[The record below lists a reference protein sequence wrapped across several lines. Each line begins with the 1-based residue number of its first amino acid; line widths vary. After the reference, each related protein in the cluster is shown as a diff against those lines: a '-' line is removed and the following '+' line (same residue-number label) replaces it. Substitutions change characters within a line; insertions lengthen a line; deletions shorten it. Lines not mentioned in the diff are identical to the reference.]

1 MRHDHSRT
9 LLAIALAGLAPSVW
23 ASGFALQNQ
32 TGSGNGTA
40 FAGAAAAAE
49 DAGTVFF
56 NPAGMTLLGEG
67 NNVSLAGTIIDRSI
81 KYTDNGSTAN
91 ATALGQIAP
100 LVATGNGGD
109 GGGTSLVP
117 VGYWT
122 MSLSDTLWFGLGIS
136 PTFGNKTEYDFD
148 FIGRNAGYF
157 ADMQQININPSLA
170 FKLNDQLSLGFGLN
184 IAHNETHFKQGY
196 PITAA
201 PNVNAC
207 GSIGLPNCAILNSAD
222 NYADIKGDAWGY
234 GFNFG
239 VMYAVAPATR
249 LAFSYRSQIKF
260 DLEGKYD
267 VNTPVAGGA
276 VFGDHDIKATLKTP
290 DSASLAV
297 SQKFGDQ
304 IELLADATWT
314 GWSVVDTIAVSDKNT
329 GASVANLSYNFKDSW
344 RYGIGVNY
352 QLNDQWKLRAGLAYD
367 EAPVKSAE
375 DRTMTLPDSDRTWL
389 SFGARYNLSKAS
401 SIDVG
406 YTHLF
411 FDDAPTNR
419 AVKTSLGTV
428 QTVHG
433 EFDTSANLF
442 SLQYNQRF

>member
-1 MRHDHSRT
+1 MKYTTKRV
-9 LLAIALAGLAPSVW
+9 LALAMTTLAPSAW

-67 NNVSLAGTIIDRSI
+67 SHVSAAGTIINRSI
-81 KYTDNGSTAN
+81 KYSDNGSTAN
-91 ATALGQIAP
+91 TTALGQIAP
-100 LVATGNGGD
+100 LTATGNGGD
-109 GGGTSLVP
+109 GGGTTLVP
-117 VGYWT
+117 AGYVA

-136 PTFGNKTEYDFD
+136 PTFGNKTEYNFD
-148 FIGRNAGYF
+148 FIGRNAGFY

-170 FKLNDQLSLGFGLN
+170 FKLSEQVSLGFGLN

-207 GSIGLPNCAILNSAD
+207 APLPTCAALNSTD

-234 GFNFG
+234 GFNAG
-239 VMYAVAPATR
+239 LMYALTPETR
-249 LAFSYRSQIKF
+249 LAVTYRSQIKF

-267 VNTPVAGGA
+267 ASTPVAGGA

-290 DSASLAV
+290 DSASLAL
-297 SQKFGDQ
+297 SQKLGDQ

-314 GWSVVDTIAVSDKNT
+314 GWSVIDTIQVKDKST
-329 GASVANLSYNFKDSW
+329 GNEVARLSYNFRDTW
-344 RYGIGVNY
+344 RYGVGVNY
-352 QLNDQWKLRAGLAYD
+352 QLDDAWKLRAGLAFD
-367 EAPVKSAE
+367 ETPVKSAE

-401 SIDVG
+401 SIDFG
-406 YTHLF
+406 YTRLF

-419 AVKTSLGTV
+419 AVTTSLGTV
-428 QTVHG
+428 QTIRG
-433 EFDTSANLF
+433 SFDTSANLI